1 MVHSANHYVYNQCE
15 YNISEDRSNPKTK
28 VTDIVIVISII
39 VAVKCHS
46 HPEPSAAGSPPFQ
59 VLPQKSYRASSC
71 KHPRCKLPSGKLPRR
86 RNLTNSSLHRKT
98 VKQYQQQMMSKI
110 IYNCCTRGFHI
121 QLLHNHNHFS
131 GYSSAVTC
139 NVCHFVITTAIAT
152 RGKPYTNNKN
162 QIKHIINSSSPPDIR
177 AHTH

>member
-1 MVHSANHYVYNQCE
+1 MSTYTVNVIHKKWYSLQSFLHINRKQKSPTSSSSSA
-15 YNISEDRSNPKTK
+15 SSTLSN
-28 VTDIVIVISII
+28 VIHI
-39 VAVKCHS
+39 
-46 HPEPSAAGSPPFQ
+46 PPFQ
-59 VLPQKSYRASSC
+59 SDTKVIQSQQLQAS
-71 KHPRCKLPSGKLPRR
+71 RCKLPSGKLPRR

-121 QLLHNHNHFS
+121 QLLHNHTHFS